1 MKLRI
6 TIEDTSYDVAVEVL
20 AEPEAAP
27 HAEDP
32 LAAVPESVLQPP
44 HLPDTRPED
53 RICRSPIAGMVVAI
67 TVAPR
72 QRVRQNDPLLTI
84 EAMKMQTSIGAPVA
98 GVVEEILVKA
108 GEAVKS
114 GQVLCRLG

>member
-20 AEPEAAP
+20 AEPQAVP
-27 HAEDP
+27 PKDDP
-32 LAAVPESVLQPP
+32 LAAVPQSVLQPP

-53 RICRSPIAGMVVAI
+53 KICRSPIAGVVVAI
-67 TVAPR
+67 SVSPR
-72 QRVRQNDPLLTI
+72 QRVRQNDSVLII
-84 EAMKMQTSIGAPVA
+84 EAMKMQTSIGAPVD